1 MKMIAAMVQD
11 QDAYE
16 LLGALVEK
24 GYRATRVQATGGF
37 LQRSNVAVFI
47 GVEDEEV
54 EKVLEI
60 IRQHC
65 KTRKAKVYPSEAPH
79 LLEPME
85 VEIGGAVIFVWDVEK
100 FERL

>member
-1 MKMIAAMVQD
+1 VKMIAAMIQD

-16 LLGALVEK
+16 LSGALVEK
-24 GYRATRVQATGGF
+24 GYRATKVQTTGAF
-37 LQRSNVAVFI
+37 LQRNNVAVFI

-54 EKVLEI
+54 ESALEI
-60 IRQHC
+60 IREHC
-65 KTRKAKVYPSEAPH
+65 KTRRTKVYPSEAPH

-85 VEIGGAVIFVWDVEK
+85 VEIGGAVIFVWEVER